1 MKIEKIGLPECPHA
15 TGLVVAV
22 DVIRAFTTAAF
33 AFGRGIQEI
42 ITVGTVEEALALRKE
57 DPSLLLMGEAG
68 GKPIAGF
75 DFGNSPV
82 EIHKADL
89 LGKRLV
95 QRTSAGTQGIVGSKK
110 ADRILAASFVV
121 AEATVRRILGLASS
135 KVTFVITGTNTG
147 DEDLALADYLEQRL
161 LGLKPDPAPYLKR
174 VKNAPEA
181 SEILA
186 QPWCP
191 DTFADDIRAAMEIDR
206 FPFAME
212 VERGNR
218 LVPK

>member
-1 MKIEKIGLPECPHA
+1 MKIEKIRLTECPHA
-15 TGLVVAV
+15 TGLVVAI

-33 AFGRGIQEI
+33 AFGRGIEEI
-42 ITVGTVEEALALRKE
+42 VIVGDVEEALALKSQ
-57 DPSLLLMGEAG
+57 DPSLLLMGEVG

-89 LGKRLV
+89 QGKRLV
-95 QRTSAGTQGIVGSKK
+95 QRTSAGTQGIVRSKK
-110 ADRILAASFVV
+110 ANRILAASFVV
-121 AEATVRRILGLASS
+121 AEATVRRILELAPP
-135 KVTFVITGTNTG
+135 KVTFVVTGTNTG

-161 LGLKPDPAPYLKR
+161 SGLKPDPAPFLKR
-174 VKNAPEA
+174 VKEAPEA
-181 SEILA
+181 MEVLS

-191 DTFADDIRAAMEIDR
+191 ESYADDIRSAMEIDR

-212 VERGNR
+212 VHQGNR
-218 LVPK
+218 LISI